1 MALDRSEEWLLAEL
15 GEGWT
20 RSGDGVY
27 YPPGIAPPGL
37 LEAGLEDLASL
48 QHRRAELVRLY
59 ERTAER
65 AAAFPNPVT
74 ERQAAALRDA
84 IADIDR
90 RL

>member
-15 GEGWT
+15 GAGWT

-27 YPPGIAPPGL
+27 YPPGIAPPAPL
-37 LEAGLEDLASL
+37 RSTPDDPASL
-48 QHRRAELVRLY
+48 DHRRAELVRLY

-65 AAAFPNPVT
+65 AAAFPNPVI

>member
-1 MALDRSEEWLLAEL
+1 VARDRSEEWLLAEL
-15 GEGWT
+15 GPGWT

-27 YPPGIAPPGL
+27 YPPGVEPPRL
-37 LEAGLEDLASL
+37 LGSVPDDPVSL

-65 AAAFPNPVT
+65 VGAFPNPVL
-74 ERQAAALRDA
+74 ERQANALRDA